1 MIAQF
6 RISSSQTS
14 HLNLPIQSSMTSIS
28 GLFLLIVNV
37 LLSEL
42 RCIYGNIAATVYMN
56 LMTLFVITESEEI
69 IREAEDIT

>member
-1 MIAQF
+1 
-6 RISSSQTS
+6 
-14 HLNLPIQSSMTSIS
+14 MTFIS